1 MSLAG
6 VETSVALRPEP
17 RGRPLWPLAD
27 LGVDSFAT
35 GVDLD
40 GVEEVLP
47 RGLPLPLPRPLP
59 DEVGVLAGVD
69 DFDEAGED
77 DFASTCSL
85 QMKTMQL
92 SF

>member
-6 VETSVALRPEP
+6 VEASVALRPEP

-47 RGLPLPLPRPLP
+47 RGLPRPLPRPLP

-69 DFDEAGED
+69 DFDEAGDD

-85 QMKTMQL
+85 QMETMKL